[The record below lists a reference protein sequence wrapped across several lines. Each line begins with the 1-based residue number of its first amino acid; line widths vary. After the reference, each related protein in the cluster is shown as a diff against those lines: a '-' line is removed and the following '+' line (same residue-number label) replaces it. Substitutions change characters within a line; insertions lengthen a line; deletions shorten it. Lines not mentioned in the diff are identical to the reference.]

1 MRVKA
6 KMTTSQFSAPRW
18 ALAAV
23 IAGAALGA
31 CDQRTARSG
40 AGPAA
45 GTRDAAPVP
54 VGLVPVRIGPALR
67 TVDVTGTLLGEEEAT
82 IASKLSGRIES
93 IALDIG
99 DAAPSGTVL
108 ARIESRDYELGLAEA
123 EAALAASLAR
133 LGLSEVPDPT
143 FDRETLPAVRRARAE
158 AANAQA
164 RFERAR
170 QLFEQTPPLIS
181 EQDFADIRTT
191 FDVARENAEAEL
203 MHAAAL
209 LADARSQETAVSIA
223 RQRLADTVLR
233 SPADDQRGPIAYRV
247 AARLVNTG
255 EYVTPGTPMFRLVAS
270 DTLKFRGDV
279 PERFA
284 GQVSEGQR
292 ARVWVESRDEP
303 AVGTVTRV
311 SPRIDA
317 ASRTFVVEIG
327 LDNRDGRLRAGA
339 FGRGQIEL
347 RQDEGVMFVPQSAV
361 VTFAGVRRVFT
372 VEDGKAREH
381 RVQLGVRDGDD
392 VEISPRLKA
401 SHVVGTGAA
410 NLAEGMAVTVTSQPE

>member
-1 MRVKA
+1 
-6 KMTTSQFSAPRW
+6 MTTTQSSALCWVLAAATFGSLAGGCDHSAPAPR
-18 ALAAV
+18 
-23 IAGAALGA
+23 
-31 CDQRTARSG
+31 
-40 AGPAA
+40 AGPAGA
-45 GTRDAAPVP
+45 GAPKAAAVP

-93 IALDIG
+93 VALDIG
-99 DAAPSGTVL
+99 DAAPSGAVL
-108 ARIESRDYELGLAEA
+108 ARIEKRDYELSLAEA

-203 MHAAAL
+203 MQAGAL

-223 RQRLADTVLR
+223 RQRLTDTVLR

-270 DTLKFRGDV
+270 DTLKFRADV

-284 GQVSEGQR
+284 GQVSEGRR
-292 ARVWVESRDEP
+292 ASVWVESSVEP
-303 AVGTVTRV
+303 TVGAVTRV

>member
-1 MRVKA
+1 
-6 KMTTSQFSAPRW
+6 MTTSQFSAPRW

-31 CDQRTARSG
+31 CDQRADRSG
-40 AGPAA
+40 ASPAA
-45 GTRDAAPVP
+45 STRDPAPVP

-99 DAAPSGTVL
+99 DAASSGTVL
-108 ARIESRDYELGLAEA
+108 ARIEARDYELSLAEA

-158 AANAQA
+158 AANARA
-164 RFERAR
+164 RFDRAR

-209 LADARSQETAVSIA
+209 LADVRSQETAVSIA
-223 RQRLADTVLR
+223 RQRLTDAAVR
-233 SPADDQRGPIAYRV
+233 SPVDELRGPIAYRV

-270 DTLKFRGDV
+270 DTLKFRADV

-284 GQVSEGQR
+284 GQMSEGRR

-303 AVGTVTRV
+303 TVGSVTRV

-347 RQDEGVMFVPQSAV
+347 RQDEGVMFVPVSAV

-381 RVQLGVRDGDD
+381 RVQLGARDGDF

-401 SHVVGTGAA
+401 GHVVGPGAA
-410 NLAEGMAVTVTSQPE
+410 NLAEGMAVAVREEN